1 MSKSLELFK
10 EITQIPRPSK
20 KEWKIREYLISWAES
35 KGFEYKTD
43 KIWNLVVYVLGKNC
57 KSLECVILQSHMDM
71 VCVKTPD
78 SKLDFETDSLD
89 IYEEDGFI
97 KARDTSLGAD
107 NWIGIALAMSAVDF
121 ESHPPMELV
130 FTVDE
135 EQGMS
140 GILNLDFN
148 LLSWKKVINIDSEN
162 EDEICISSAGW
173 ARINVTKN
181 LARIAWKFTQY
192 NLIISWM
199 KWWHSWIEIHKNHWN
214 AIKLLID
221 FLYEYSFP
229 YEIANII
236 WWIADN
242 VIPSEVQM
250 IFGTKNIEV
259 FEDSLKKYILELKE
273 KLDCPDI
280 TFKITKID
288 TILPVIED
296 SDFIISRIHDIKV
309 GVIAMSKKIANLVE
323 TSINLWIINLEW
335 NIFELTYLPRSSN
348 MEEFDKL
355 LIKLENHFPITDDYI
370 FTINSKYPGWQDNPE
385 WELIKIATEEFL
397 KTTWKNPEIIAI
409 HAWLECWALV
419 AWLGEWTSAIS
430 IGPNMHDIHSTNERL
445 EIASVE
451 KIEKILEGIL
461 GKLS

>member
-20 KEWKIREYLISWAES
+20 KEGKIREYLISWAES

-43 KIWNLVVYVLGKNC
+43 KIGNLVVYVLGKNC

-107 NWIGIALAMSAVDF
+107 NGIGIALAMSAVDF

-148 LLSWKKVINIDSEN
+148 LLSGKKVINIDSEN
-162 EDEICISSAGW
+162 EDEICISSAGG

-181 LARIAWKFTQY
+181 LARIAGKFTQY
-192 NLIISWM
+192 NLIISGM
-199 KWWHSWIEIHKNHWN
+199 KGGHSGIEIHKNHGN

-236 WWIADN
+236 GGIADN

-323 TSINLWIINLEW
+323 TSINLGIINLEG

-385 WELIKIATEEFL
+385 GELIKIATEEFL
-397 KTTWKNPEIIAI
+397 KTTGKNPEIIAI
-409 HAWLECWALV
+409 HAGLECGALV
-419 AWLGEWTSAIS
+419 AGLGEGTSAIS